1 LTFELRFLRFDL
13 NLLVAL
19 DALLTERN
27 VTRAAERLNLG
38 QSAMSSAL
46 ARLRDYFNDE
56 LLVPSGRELRL
67 SALAQTLVEP
77 VRTTLRQAQA
87 TLQLQPGFDPATT
100 TRRFTI
106 ASSDYVIQVLL
117 VEVVRRLAE
126 LAPGLCV
133 NLMRRPPD
141 ALEQLDRGRIDLLVV
156 PDFYLASAHPSET
169 LFEDRYVCLVWTGHR
184 TVGDT
189 IDAATYRAQPHV
201 VARQRETRPYAFE
214 DAHWPAEWQER
225 RAEVFVDDFISVP
238 ELVVGTQRIATV
250 QARVAEHALRR
261 GLPLR
266 VLPVPFAIPPLRQA
280 TRWHSTADGD
290 PALVWVREQMRA
302 CALATAG

>member
-1 LTFELRFLRFDL
+1 MRFLRFDL

-27 VTRAAERLNLG
+27 VTRAAERLNIG
-38 QSAMSSAL
+38 QSAASSAL

-56 LLVPSGRELRL
+56 LLVPSGRDLRL

-77 VRTTLRQAQA
+77 VRATLRQAQA

-100 TRRFTI
+100 ERRFTI

-126 LAPGLCV
+126 LAPGLSV
-133 NLMRRPPD
+133 SLMRRPPD

-156 PDFYLASAHPSET
+156 PDFYLASAHPSEL
-169 LFEDRYVCLVWTGHR
+169 LFEDRYVCLVWDGHR
-184 TVGDT
+184 SVGET
-189 IDAATYRAQPHV
+189 LDAATYLAQPHV
-201 VARQRETRPYAFE
+201 ASRQRETRPYAFE
-214 DAHWPAEWQER
+214 DAHWPAEWPER
-225 RAEVFVDDFISVP
+225 RVEVFVDDFVSVP

-250 QARVAEHALRR
+250 QGRVAEHALRR
-261 GLPLR
+261 GVPLR
-266 VLPVPFAIPPLRQA
+266 VLPVPFSIPPLRQA
-280 TRWHSTADGD
+280 MRWHATASAD
-290 PALVWVREQMRA
+290 PALAWLREQMGL
-302 CALATAG
+302 CAQSTAGSS